1 MFQALKVA
9 ALRRYYRFEN
19 WRAWRGSDVHAE
31 PGALAL
37 PTDAGTV
44 NGHLYRGGDSAAERP
59 VICWFHGGGWVV
71 GDLQTHHPFCSA
83 LAATTGCHVVS
94 IAYRLAPEHPYPAAL
109 EDCAATVRW
118 LRRNIA
124 DLGPSDGSL
133 IIGGDSAG
141 GNLAAGCALC
151 PGTVHLIP
159 EELSELS
166 REDSDLAPMIGAILL
181 YPVGDHYAAG
191 YGSYATRADSQR
203 LTASL
208 MRWFWDSYLAG
219 RDPAD
224 ALPAR
229 PLRADN
235 LGELPPTL
243 VVTCDRDPLRDEG
256 VALAERAAAAGVP
269 VTHHHYDGAEHGFAC
284 GMGPTPEAKQ
294 VLQQI
299 ASWVCGVG
307 ARGQFT

>member
-1 MFQALKVA
+1 MLQALKVA

-44 NGHLYRGGDSAAERP
+44 TGHLYRGGDSAAERP

-83 LAATTGCHVVS
+83 LAAATGCHVVS

-118 LRRNIA
+118 LRRNLA

-141 GNLAAGCALC
+141 GNLAAGCALD
-151 PGTVHLIP
+151 PDTAGGA
-159 EELSELS
+159 
-166 REDSDLAPMIGAILL
+166 DLAPLAGAILL
-181 YPVGDHYAAG
+181 YPVSDHYEAG
-191 YGSYATRADSQR
+191 HGSYETRADSQR

-224 ALPAR
+224 ALPAM

-235 LGELPPTL
+235 LAELPPTL

-256 VALAERAAAAGVP
+256 VALAERAAAAGVR

-299 ASWVCGVG
+299 ASWVCGVVLG
-307 ARGQFT
+307 DSLLNSKGSK